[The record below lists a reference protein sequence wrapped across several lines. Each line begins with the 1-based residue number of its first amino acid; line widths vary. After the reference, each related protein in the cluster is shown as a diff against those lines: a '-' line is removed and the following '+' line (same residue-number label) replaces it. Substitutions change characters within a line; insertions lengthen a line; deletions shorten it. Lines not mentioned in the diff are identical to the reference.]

1 MSLRRLGLLLALPTM
16 VGLSLAAC
24 GTEDDAAP
32 GPGPSGGSGAT
43 AGSGGSGETG
53 GTSGSGATGGNLP
66 EAGVG
71 GEPGPGPGGAG
82 GDSSAGAGGDS
93 AAGAGGDSAAGA
105 GGDGNYAGSGGEGG
119 EGVAPCHVVIQN
131 FSSDP
136 GAGMGLY
143 IGSQTGPVKDDSSV
157 TYSSTEGAAATGSGK
172 LFAKLS
178 AYGQFAQLGLFL
190 PSNTVWTCKS
200 KLHAMVKLQSATD
213 LTHLTGI
220 EFSLSSNNYA
230 IYTPQLNST
239 TGFAMNT
246 WTPIVLNFATATPAP
261 KFDSVSG
268 IGFQLKTVAAGTV
281 PVDTTLFVDD
291 VWLE

>member
-1 MSLRRLGLLLALPTM
+1 
-16 VGLSLAAC
+16 
-24 GTEDDAAP
+24 
-32 GPGPSGGSGAT
+32 
-43 AGSGGSGETG
+43 
-53 GTSGSGATGGNLP
+53 
-66 EAGVG
+66 
-71 GEPGPGPGGAG
+71 
-82 GDSSAGAGGDS
+82 
-93 AAGAGGDSAAGA
+93 
-105 GGDGNYAGSGGEGG
+105 
-119 EGVAPCHVVIQN
+119 VIQN